1 MKKFRFFLLAA
12 AAALLSF
19 TACHKEKQE
28 TDPNSLGKFPLS
40 QIVDAAATAYG
51 AWETDEAFPE
61 SFKIGDKDFSI
72 AQYQYAICNALV
84 NINSGVKD
92 DIEVIEVKPASHPE
106 RDSYDKETI
115 QVANGPKNGDE
126 TEDLV
131 NVAKRIIA
139 SIAEKREVPNQTNYT
154 RNGNWIA
161 FSTDRATIVISRVL
175 AQYKA
180 DGKLPESVDAGYK
193 GASNTL
199 KAFAQQLVTYL
210 DVWEKTVG
218 TVDAD
223 GSHCTANNT
232 AWKNVHFIPIEYSG
246 GYKDGEMY
254 DEAKFPIHH
263 ITVDGVEYNA
273 AQCWSI
279 AAQGIMDLVTKE
291 GSSLLQPTRNPF
303 VHTMA
308 NGASLNETMP
318 APADYATV
326 TGFNAYP
333 WYENTNDGPI
343 INFSETLP
351 CTVEFLAHELGWYLT
366 RCTQFDTPAIGNF
379 QQFGKGESVINFG
392 DYSGTISAMRT
403 FLIMIRFYDYLLKND
418 ITENVWDAT
427 KDVHLNYDLYGVAMP
442 DIEVKTKK
450 LDFDC
455 TEQTKEATFTA
466 KKAWTATASENWI
479 TVEPASGEAGDIT
492 LKITV
497 AANQG
502 DAREGKVIVKGG
514 NVTDGI
520 EIAINQVKYTAPSEA
535 TIKDFAQEYVKIINV
550 WASHVGNINR
560 LSNWEIAKDTDED
573 VVENVHY
580 VPNDYTIVVGGKTY
594 NTADM
599 LETALRSYLLL
610 RGWDGNETEK
620 NGFGNIPKYNP
631 VTMSATVPNTHGYT
645 WGKPLIESSN
655 GGPLVKLEGEKEI
668 HCQVDPVI
676 LDNWAQRSVNFQ
688 HGKDITNFCTY
699 PRADHNITNYK
710 GCFSSG
716 RALLTYAYF
725 FKYMLDNNLEKA
737 DGIAAD
743 VVIRSELFGNEEGS
757 QAEMPVTIK
766 DFAKEYVKI
775 LDIWEKTTGTID
787 YVKKSDTESIDAAS
801 QTLVENAHYVP
812 MATTITVGG
821 KTYNTADMLETA
833 LRSFLLLRGYDGNET
848 EKNGFGNIPKYNPLP
863 MSAPVPETHN
873 YYFGNYPYAEPSNG
887 GYLCKVD
894 GDKEIYRQV
903 EVRILDNWAQRS
915 VNFQHGQSITNMC
928 TYPRADHNITDY
940 KGCFSAMRALIT
952 YAHFFKY
959 MLDNNLEKADGIEG
973 SQIIRSELF
982 GVEAAP
988 EPAKATIKDFAK
1000 EYVKILDIWEKTTGT
1015 VDYVMKSDAETHDPA
1030 SQSLVENAHYVPMAT
1045 TITVGGKTYN
1055 TADMLELALRSY
1067 LLLRGYDG
1075 NETEKNGFGN
1085 IPQVSPVSM
1094 SADLPETHKYY
1105 YGNYPYAEPSNG
1117 GYLRKLDGEK
1127 EIFHKV
1133 EIRILDNWAQRSVNF
1148 QHGQAITNMCT
1159 YPRAD
1164 HSITDYKGCFSAMRA
1179 LITYAHFFKYMLDN
1193 NLEKAS
1199 VSDLGAN
1206 VEIRSELF
1214 GVE

>member
-51 AWETDEAFPE
+51 AWETEEAFPE

-403 FLIMIRFYDYLLKND
+403 FLIMIRFYD
-418 ITENVWDAT
+418 
-427 KDVHLNYDLYGVAMP
+427 
-442 DIEVKTKK
+442 
-450 LDFDC
+450 LDR
-455 TEQTKEATFTA
+455 
-466 KKAWTATASENWI
+466 NRI
-479 TVEPASGEAGDIT
+479 
-492 LKITV
+492 
-497 AANQG
+497 
-502 DAREGKVIVKGG
+502 RE
-514 NVTDGI
+514 
-520 EIAINQVKYTAPSEA
+520 
-535 TIKDFAQEYVKIINV
+535 
-550 WASHVGNINR
+550 
-560 LSNWEIAKDTDED
+560 L
-573 VVENVHY
+573 
-580 VPNDYTIVVGGKTY
+580 DY
-594 NTADM
+594 
-599 LETALRSYLLL
+599 R
-610 RGWDGNETEK
+610 
-620 NGFGNIPKYNP
+620 
-631 VTMSATVPNTHGYT
+631 
-645 WGKPLIESSN
+645 
-655 GGPLVKLEGEKEI
+655 
-668 HCQVDPVI
+668 
-676 LDNWAQRSVNFQ
+676 
-688 HGKDITNFCTY
+688 
-699 PRADHNITNYK
+699 
-710 GCFSSG
+710 
-716 RALLTYAYF
+716 
-725 FKYMLDNNLEKA
+725 
-737 DGIAAD
+737 
-743 VVIRSELFGNEEGS
+743 
-757 QAEMPVTIK
+757 
-766 DFAKEYVKI
+766 
-775 LDIWEKTTGTID
+775 
-787 YVKKSDTESIDAAS
+787 
-801 QTLVENAHYVP
+801 
-812 MATTITVGG
+812 
-821 KTYNTADMLETA
+821 
-833 LRSFLLLRGYDGNET
+833 
-848 EKNGFGNIPKYNPLP
+848 
-863 MSAPVPETHN
+863 
-873 YYFGNYPYAEPSNG
+873 
-887 GYLCKVD
+887 
-894 GDKEIYRQV
+894 
-903 EVRILDNWAQRS
+903 
-915 VNFQHGQSITNMC
+915 
-928 TYPRADHNITDY
+928 
-940 KGCFSAMRALIT
+940 
-952 YAHFFKY
+952 
-959 MLDNNLEKADGIEG
+959 
-973 SQIIRSELF
+973 
-982 GVEAAP
+982 
-988 EPAKATIKDFAK
+988 
-1000 EYVKILDIWEKTTGT
+1000 
-1015 VDYVMKSDAETHDPA
+1015 
-1030 SQSLVENAHYVPMAT
+1030 
-1045 TITVGGKTYN
+1045 
-1055 TADMLELALRSY
+1055 
-1067 LLLRGYDG
+1067 
-1075 NETEKNGFGN
+1075 
-1085 IPQVSPVSM
+1085 
-1094 SADLPETHKYY
+1094 
-1105 YGNYPYAEPSNG
+1105 
-1117 GYLRKLDGEK
+1117 
-1127 EIFHKV
+1127 
-1133 EIRILDNWAQRSVNF
+1133 
-1148 QHGQAITNMCT
+1148 
-1159 YPRAD
+1159 
-1164 HSITDYKGCFSAMRA
+1164 
-1179 LITYAHFFKYMLDN
+1179 
-1193 NLEKAS
+1193 
-1199 VSDLGAN
+1199 
-1206 VEIRSELF
+1206 
-1214 GVE
+1214 

>member
-51 AWETDEAFPE
+51 AWETEEAFPE

-92 DIEVIEVKPASHPE
+92 DIEVIELKPASHPE

-333 WYENTNDGPI
+333 WYENTGDGPI

-366 RCTQFDTPAIGNF
+366 RCTQFDTPAIGNY
-379 QQFGKGESVINFG
+379 QQFGKGEGVINFG

-427 KDVHLNYDLYGVAMP
+427 KDVHLNYDLYGVDMP

-450 LDFDC
+450 LEFDWP
-455 TEQTKEATFTA
+455 ENTKDATFSA
-466 KKAWTATASENWI
+466 KKAWTAEASESWI
-479 TVEPASGEAGDIT
+479 TLDATSGAAGDIT
-492 LKITV
+492 LKVSV
-497 AANQG
+497 AENKGAERQG
-502 DAREGKVIVKGG
+502 KIIIKGG
-514 NVTDGI
+514 NVTDGL
-520 EIAINQVKYTAPSEA
+520 EIAVNQAKYTEPNNA
-535 TIKDFAQEYVKIINV
+535 TIKEFAEQYVTIIDA
-550 WASHVGNINR
+550 WYSHVGKIAR
-560 LSNWEIAKDTDED
+560 LSNWELAKDSDED
-573 VVENVHY
+573 VVENAHY
-580 VPNDYTIVVGGKTY
+580 VPNDFTILVGGKTY

-599 LETALRSYLLL
+599 LEIALRSYLLL

-620 NGFGNIPKYNP
+620 AGFGNFPAWNAVDINAPLPASHDFKFG
-631 VTMSATVPNTHGYT
+631 S
-645 WGKPLIESSN
+645 PLIETSN
-655 GGPLVKLEGEKEI
+655 GGYLCKIVDGKEVYG
-668 HCQVDPVI
+668 QVDPVI
-676 LDNWAQRSVNFQ
+676 LDNWAQRSLNWAFTHDKV
-688 HGKDITNFCTY
+688 ITNFCTY

-716 RALLTYAYF
+716 RALLTYAFF
-725 FKYMLDNNLEKA
+725 FKYMLENGLERA
-737 DGIAAD
+737 DKLGDD
-743 VVIRSELFGNEEGS
+743 VVIRSELFGIETAS
-757 QAEMPVTIK
+757 DAKATIA

-775 LDIWEKTTGTID
+775 INIWENKVGDINRLSVWEPAKVGD
-787 YVKKSDTESIDAAS
+787 NDV
-801 QTLVENAHYVP
+801 VENAHYIP
-812 MATTITVGG
+812 ANTTIIVGDKSYTIG
-821 KTYNTADMLETA
+821 DMLETA
-833 LRSFLLLRGYDGNET
+833 LRSYLLLRGWDGNQT
-848 EKNGFGNIPKYNPLP
+848 EKAGLGNIPTTTPVD
-863 MSAPVPETHN
+863 MSAPVPETHGFS
-873 YYFGNYPYAEPSNG
+873 FGSPLIETSNG
-887 GYLCKVD
+887 GYLCKIVGNDEVYGQVD
-894 GDKEIYRQV
+894 PA
-903 EVRILDNWAQRS
+903 ILDNWAQRS
-915 VNFQHGQSITNMC
+915 VNWAVTHDKIHTNFCGYPRDPITN
-928 TYPRADHNITDY
+928 Y
-940 KGCFSAMRALIT
+940 KGCFSSGRALIT
-952 YAHFFKY
+952 YAFFFKY
-959 MLDNNLEKADGIEG
+959 MLDNNLKKADGIA
-973 SQIIRSELF
+973 SDVVIRSELF
-982 GVEAAP
+982 GLETASASG
-988 EPAKATIKDFAK
+988 KTTIKDFAK

-1045 TITVGGKTYN
+1045 TIKVGDNTYN

-1094 SADLPETHKYY
+1094 SADLPETHKFS
-1105 YGNYPYAEPSNG
+1105 YGKYPYAEPSNG
-1117 GYLRKLDGEK
+1117 GYLRKIDGEK

-1133 EIRILDNWAQRSVNF
+1133 EIRILDNWAQRSLNWAFTNDMV
-1148 QHGQAITNMCT
+1148 ITNFCT

-1164 HSITDYKGCFSAMRA
+1164 HNITDYKGCFSAMRA

-1199 VSDLGAN
+1199 DLGAN